1 MYVILHENRFLKV
14 IEYIESIVHSMIKK
28 SEQEKI
34 IGIINLFVP
43 HATIYIFGSQARGDA
58 TPTSDLDIALD
69 QGSKIP
75 HEQLGELRSVLDGL
89 WISYK
94 IDLVDFQAVSETLQQ
109 NIMKKHIIW
118 KN

>member
-1 MYVILHENRFLKV
+1 
-14 IEYIESIVHSMIKK
+14 MIKK
-28 SEQEKI
+28 NEQEKI
-34 IGIINLFVP
+34 IAIIKLFVP
-43 HATIYIFGSQARGDA
+43 QATIYMFGSHARGDA
-58 TPTSDLDIALD
+58 TATSDLDIALN
-69 QGSKIP
+69 QGSQIA

-94 IDLVDFQAVSETLQQ
+94 IDLVDFQRVSETLQQ